1 MACADEI
8 RQEVA
13 NRGRLRMEADK
24 LARKHF
30 LRGEGAGSAAGQANS
45 KLNNKKAE
53 EMKLNGF
60 NLMVARKEYIT
71 YIWFGI
77 QFLYMQGELI

>member
-30 LRGEGAGSAAGQANS
+30 LRGEGVGSAAGQANS